1 MSRAFVFP
9 GQGSQKVGMGGELA
23 DAFPAARE
31 VFEEVD
37 DALEHKLFRLMREG
51 PLDELTLTANAQP
64 ALMASSIAVLKVLE
78 SESGQALDH
87 MVAMVAG
94 HSLGEYSALVA
105 AGALP
110 LAETARLLRL
120 RGDAMQAA
128 VPAGEGAMAAIL
140 GLELDEVQ
148 AVVADAAAIGVC
160 AVANDNSPGQ
170 VVISGAKEAVEK
182 ASKLATERGAKRA
195 MLLPVSAPF
204 HCPLMQPAAERM
216 AEALDKTVIAA
227 PAVPVMANV
236 TAAPVSVP
244 QTIRE
249 LLVEQV
255 TATVRWREGV
265 LAMKDH
271 DIATLVELGTGK
283 VLSGLTR
290 RIDRDLEALSVETPA
305 EVEAVLKTF

>member
-78 SESGQALDH
+78 SESGQALDR

-182 ASKLATERGAKRA
+182 ASQLATERGAKRA

-305 EVEAVLKTF
+305 EVEAALKTF

>member
-78 SESGQALDH
+78 SESGQALDR

-305 EVEAVLKTF
+305 EVEAALKTF

>member
-148 AVVADAAAIGVC
+148 AVVAEAAATGVC

>member
-1 MSRAFVFP
+1 
-9 GQGSQKVGMGGELA
+9 
-23 DAFPAARE
+23 
-31 VFEEVD
+31 
-37 DALEHKLFRLMREG
+37 
-51 PLDELTLTANAQP
+51 
-64 ALMASSIAVLKVLE
+64 
-78 SESGQALDH
+78 
-87 MVAMVAG
+87 
-94 HSLGEYSALVA
+94 
-105 AGALP
+105 
-110 LAETARLLRL
+110 
-120 RGDAMQAA
+120 MQAA

>member
-78 SESGQALDH
+78 SESGQALDR